1 VHLSRKVQASEQ
13 RNRRTHG
20 LDLRSTREIL
30 RAMNREDARVAPAVA
45 REIGTIARA
54 ADAMARAL
62 ASGSRVFYVGAGT
75 SGRLATLDAAEL
87 PPTFGVP
94 RGRVQAVL
102 AGGKRALTE
111 AVEGAEDCFLAGAR
125 AVAAKKISRQD
136 VVIGITASGS
146 TPYVLGALA
155 KARQLGA
162 LTVGVS
168 SHRRAP
174 IARLV
179 RILIAPRTGAE
190 VIAGSTRLKAGTAQ
204 KLVLN
209 MLSTAAMVRWGRVY
223 DNWMIGVALANRK
236 LLRRSERILEQ
247 AAGASVS
254 RAARA
259 LRQAEHDARIALIML
274 KMDVDRE
281 TARERLRRAGDHLR
295 TALGEKPAARLARAR
310 R

>member
-45 REIGTIARA
+45 REIGAIARA

-94 RGRVQAVL
+94 RGRVQAVM

-111 AVEGAEDCFLAGAR
+111 AVEGAEDYFLAGAR

-168 SHRRAP
+168 SDRRAP

-259 LRQAEHDARIALIML
+259 LRQAGHDARIALIML